1 MSTKI
6 NLYKYHCYLKSL
18 KRVKLCR
25 NNDDKSAFLEK
36 LADECIRSKVAL
48 QSFEFMWN
56 HIHFSLGI
64 QWDSS
69 SKPEPN
75 WLVHTVKYFV
85 WNVNRCYGYYY
96 RQKYCEDG
104 PLFSKNSDKFKEKK
118 YPNDFTTMLAYI
130 HNNATIRNEYAVFED
145 SPFSSY
151 NFYIASFLRNEEFL
165 NHPNIRSICTSRLGL
180 KLFRAMNVREAMS
193 QFGDARSM
201 STCLSNFL
209 DKHQKLLELR
219 DMKNKDNA
227 AKNRYQELGIMPL
240 LMDKSKLEI
249 CPSRGH
255 IILRYIDNIVGE
267 AYEADKADKADKAY
281 ETESVEE
288 IFRKFANLFYWLKS
302 NSRKQ
307 YCIGAQ
313 SLESSDEEVDIKE
326 VFHLIRIEHETEL
339 REFICAVA
347 TKTSQRLISRTL
359 GLSREYVKKCIAGVS
374 S

>member
-1 MSTKI
+1 
-6 NLYKYHCYLKSL
+6 
-18 KRVKLCR
+18 
-25 NNDDKSAFLEK
+25 
-36 LADECIRSKVAL
+36 
-48 QSFEFMWN
+48 
-56 HIHFSLGI
+56 
-64 QWDSS
+64 
-69 SKPEPN
+69 
-75 WLVHTVKYFV
+75 
-85 WNVNRCYGYYY
+85 
-96 RQKYCEDG
+96 
-104 PLFSKNSDKFKEKK
+104 
-118 YPNDFTTMLAYI
+118 
-130 HNNATIRNEYAVFED
+130 
-145 SPFSSY
+145 
-151 NFYIASFLRNEEFL
+151 
-165 NHPNIRSICTSRLGL
+165 
-180 KLFRAMNVREAMS
+180 
-193 QFGDARSM
+193 
-201 STCLSNFL
+201 
-209 DKHQKLLELR
+209 
-219 DMKNKDNA
+219 MKNKDNA